1 MCYEKKEENLR
12 GQIDYD
18 TEKFNAVTILKNVN
32 FSKGF
37 YK

>member
-18 TEKFNAVTILKNVN
+18 TEKFNVVTILKNVI
-32 FSKGF
+32 FAKDF